1 MSAPPDP
8 DLLEAIAVDLGV
20 DPAYVEKDWYAMR
33 LVAAMAGLEH
43 GGIQPVF
50 SGGTSLS
57 SQP

>member
-8 DLLEAIAVDLGV
+8 DLLEAIAADLGV

-33 LVAAMAGLEH
+33 LVSAMAEFER